1 MAAGGGKEN
10 IQRSD
15 TNCWGRKA
23 VNAEDHMTIYVEEP
37 AYRRCKT
44 EYAQRERERERERER
59 KNITIFLE
67 SNSYNLEQPT
77 FTKGY
82 KVTLYSD

>member
-1 MAAGGGKEN
+1 MQNQKTECFVLNVKMAADSGKEN

-44 EYAQRERERERERER
+44 EYAQRQKERERHKE
-59 KNITIFLE
+59 
-67 SNSYNLEQPT
+67 Y
-77 FTKGY
+77 
-82 KVTLYSD
+82 LY